1 MHPTGRLYNC
11 ELSRYQ
17 RFKSIHIC
25 GTGEINTECPRLIFA
40 HEVEFLD
47 SHRDS
52 KVQQA
57 TINKA

>member
-1 MHPTGRLYNC
+1 MHPTRWLYNC

-17 RFKSIHIC
+17 SFESIHIC
-25 GTGEINTECPRLIFA
+25 GAGDINTECPRLIFA

-47 SHRDS
+47 RHRDG